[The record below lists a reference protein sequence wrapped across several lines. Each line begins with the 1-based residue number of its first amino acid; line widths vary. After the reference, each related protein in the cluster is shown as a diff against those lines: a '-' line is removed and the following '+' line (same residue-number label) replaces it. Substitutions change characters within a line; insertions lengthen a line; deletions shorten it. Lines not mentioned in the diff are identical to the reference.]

1 MALLRQENS
10 ESDVSVDLG
19 SRREHELRSDGDV
32 PRLFLLEY
40 LVRYYIH
47 FLSYRVKGP
56 LEQRKEG
63 LHGGF
68 SDHRAL
74 F

>member
-32 PRLFLLEY
+32 PRLFLLEHLNY
-40 LVRYYIH
+40 CKV
-47 FLSYRVKGP
+47 
-56 LEQRKEG
+56 
-63 LHGGF
+63 LHPF
-68 SDHRAL
+68 PVL
-74 F
+74 